1 MREHNVELN
10 DPRPLRRSAEPLA
23 TRCTGAFF
31 PELVRRCVS
40 EAHAVLAHT
49 ARTRSN
55 LDPISLHAAG
65 DRLRVGARAKGS
77 LAAPVRHVLFVD
89 ACDTGPA
96 RLAAGL
102 LAHHA
107 GTAVVARSAGVRP
120 GTAVDPFAV
129 EILAQHGIE
138 PATVT
143 PRPLTEDL
151 LRAADWVVTLGDPE
165 LGPTSPITIT
175 QHWPVGEVFGERPD
189 PSLVAELDNRVQA
202 LWVEITAGDMPL
214 ARGSCARWGRP

>member
-1 MREHNVELN
+1 MSEHDVELN
-10 DPRPLRRSAEPLA
+10 DPRVLHGSAEPLVA
-23 TRCTGAFF
+23 RYTGVFF
-31 PELVRRCVS
+31 PELVQRCVS

-49 ARTRSN
+49 ARIQSY

-65 DRLRVGARAKGS
+65 DRLRVLARAKGS
-77 LAAPVRHVLFVD
+77 LSAPVRQVLFVD

-96 RLAAGL
+96 QLAAGL

-107 GTAVVARSAGVRP
+107 GAAVVARSAGVNP

-138 PATVT
+138 PTTVT

-151 LRAADWVVTLGDPE
+151 LCAADWVITLGNQK
-165 LGPTSPITIT
+165 LGTILPGTTT
-175 QHWPVGEVFGERPD
+175 QHWPVADVLDEASG
-189 PSLVAELDNRVQA
+189 PSLVAGLDNRVQA
-202 LWVEITAGDMPL
+202 LWVEITTSL
-214 ARGSCARWGRP
+214 